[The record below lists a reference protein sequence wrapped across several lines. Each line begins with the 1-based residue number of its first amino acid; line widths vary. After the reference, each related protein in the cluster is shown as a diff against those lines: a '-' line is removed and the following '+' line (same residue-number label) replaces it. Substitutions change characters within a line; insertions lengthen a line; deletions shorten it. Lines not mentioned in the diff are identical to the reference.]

1 MQLVPV
7 QKVLIALSSM
17 LPEPSKPIVV
27 VVLSDALRI
36 TMQSVTLP
44 FNRRVE
50 YAASAPLPY
59 VSFSKPV
66 NAGAAVTSSH
76 V

>member
-1 MQLVPV
+1 
-7 QKVLIALSSM
+7 M

-44 FNRRVE
+44 FSLTRGICRLCS
-50 YAASAPLPY
+50 ASIRL
-59 VSFSKPV
+59 V
-66 NAGAAVTSSH
+66 
-76 V
+76 

>member
-1 MQLVPV
+1 
-7 QKVLIALSSM
+7 M

-44 FNRRVE
+44 LSLRVE

-59 VSFSKPV
+59 VSLSNPV
-66 NAGAAVTSSH
+66 NAGAAATSSH